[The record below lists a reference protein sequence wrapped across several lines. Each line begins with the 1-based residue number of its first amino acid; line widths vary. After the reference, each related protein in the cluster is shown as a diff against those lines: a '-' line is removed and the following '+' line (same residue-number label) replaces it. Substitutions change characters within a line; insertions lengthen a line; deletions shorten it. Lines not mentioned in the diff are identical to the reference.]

1 MKVAMLHW
9 AFAPIIG
16 GVETH
21 LAMLGPDLVRDGCQV
36 ALLTGAVD
44 GRPSEE
50 SWQGMYVRR
59 TPLMDLNSLTPA
71 SIVAHREE
79 IARELADFIRDVE
92 PELVHV
98 HNMHYFSPEHARAL
112 GEICRRRSIPLLLTA
127 HNVWEDLLWQK
138 MLAYREQW
146 DGIIAVSNYIK
157 RELIRAGYPAARID
171 VVYHGIDTEKF
182 RPGDGERP
190 PELIG
195 RRVIFHPARM
205 SLAKGS
211 DVVVRAGALIRKE
224 FPDVILVL
232 TGTEKTVDW
241 GSYQQGEVEAVRRL
255 IRDLDMEEHVYIRFL
270 PWHEMPAMYRAAD
283 IVVYPSRFDEPF
295 GLVML
300 EAMATARP
308 VVVSRAGGMPEV
320 VQDGVSG
327 LVVPMG
333 DHEALAE
340 AVLSLLR
347 DPALAKSLGERG
359 RHEVERAFT
368 KELMVARTLS
378 LYRRVLDWRPMRGV
392 VGWTK

>member
-21 LAMLGPDLVRDGCQV
+21 LAMLGPDLVRGGCQV

-44 GRPSEE
+44 GQHSEE
-50 SWQGMYVRR
+50 YWHGMYVRR

-71 SIVAHREE
+71 SIVAQAGE

-92 PELVHV
+92 PDLVHA

-127 HNVWEDLLWQK
+127 HNVWEDVLWQK
-138 MLAYREQW
+138 MLAYRDQW

-171 VVYHGIDTEKF
+171 VVYHGIDTQKF

-190 PELIG
+190 PELVG
-195 RRVIFHPARM
+195 RRVVFHPARM

-211 DVVVRAGALIRKE
+211 DVVVRAGALIKKE
-224 FPDVILVL
+224 FPDLLLVL
-232 TGTEKTVDW
+232 AGTEKTVDW

-255 IRDLDMEEHVYIRFL
+255 IRELDMEDHVYIRFL

-283 IVVYPSRFDEPF
+283 IVVYPSCFEEPF

-308 VVVSRAGGMPEV
+308 VIVSRAGGMPEV

-327 LVVPMG
+327 LVVPKG
-333 DHEALAE
+333 DHEALAG

-347 DPALAKSLGERG
+347 DPALAAGLGEQG
-359 RHEVERAFT
+359 RRVVERAFT
-368 KELMVARTLS
+368 KELMVARILS
-378 LYRRVLDWRPMRGV
+378 LYRRVLDRRPMKGV